1 MDIKYSD
8 VSKEAIEWVKKNKN
22 IIIEKF
28 CSLKDHPPSQKP
40 FTIFMAGSPGAGK
53 TEFSKS
59 LIPQLQQR
67 DPECAIVRV
76 DADEIRGLIP
86 MYKGCNACELQS
98 AASIGVEKII
108 DYVQKHNQNVI
119 IDGTFASYSV
129 SYNNV
134 KRAILRNR
142 DVGIFYLY
150 QDPVLAWDFTQKREK
165 VDGRNISKDVF
176 IDAFFKAKENVNAIK
191 HEFNE
196 KIEINLIIK
205 NFENGLEKTHF
216 NIKNIDSYLKI
227 DYNFKLLKDKLK
239 NC

>member
-1 MDIKYSD
+1 MDIKCSD
-8 VSKEAIEWVKKNKN
+8 VSKEAIDWVKKNKN
-22 IIIEKF
+22 IIIENF

-86 MYKGCNACELQS
+86 IYKGSNACELQS

-150 QDPVLAWDFTQKREK
+150 QDPILAWDFTQKKRK
-165 VDGRNISKDVF
+165 SRWKKY
-176 IDAFFKAKENVNAIK
+176 FKRC
-191 HEFNE
+191 FYRC
-196 KIEINLIIK
+196 L
-205 NFENGLEKTHF
+205 F
-216 NIKNIDSYLKI
+216 
-227 DYNFKLLKDKLK
+227 
-239 NC
+239 